1 MGVCL
6 HGVYLAVKGVASW
19 GMNGDTELIHA
30 LLQAHICM
38 SIVDIT
44 DKMSKGNFVLYLK
57 SCLSLVDQ
65 RTLKSYYF
73 NVVRLFMVNI
83 GSYIC
88 ERSQK
93 IKMTQDPS
101 FKK

>member
-1 MGVCL
+1 MGVCP
-6 HGVYLAVKGVASW
+6 HGVHLAVRRGASW
-19 GMNGDTELIHA
+19 GMNGNMELIHA
-30 LLQAHICM
+30 LLQAHTRM

-44 DKMSKGNFVLYLK
+44 EKMSKGDFVLYLK

-73 NVVRLFMVNI
+73 NVVHLFMINI
-83 GSYIC
+83 SSYIC
-88 ERSQK
+88 EGSRK
-93 IKMTQDPS
+93 IKMTQELS